1 MLPPSPFGMNTM
13 TDTILST
20 ENASK
25 HFDGLVAVNRITY
38 ELQEGESAGIIG
50 PNGAGKS
57 TFFNLL
63 TGFFRPDEGSVF
75 YHGKDITK
83 MPSYER
89 VNRGIART
97 FQLVSVFDTMTVL
110 ENMMLARIRMGQ
122 NYHSKFRFFFK
133 NVHHRALMD
142 ECLKALDMM
151 GISDKAEITTSD
163 LSYGEKRELEI
174 ALALSL
180 NPKVLL
186 LDEPF
191 AGLSQVEIIN
201 ISNVIKKLKG
211 KFSIAVVE
219 HKISKLMEL
228 VDKLYVINEG
238 ALICGGTPEKVICD
252 PLVRECYWG
261 KEDMVCY

>member
-1 MLPPSPFGMNTM
+1 MAN
-13 TDTILST
+13 TILST

-38 ELQEGESAGIIG
+38 ELKEGESAGIIG

-63 TGFFRPDEGSVF
+63 TGFFKPDEGKVF
-75 YHGKDITK
+75 YHGKEITT
-83 MPSYER
+83 MPAYER

-97 FQLVSVFDTMTVL
+97 FQLVSVFDSMTVL
-110 ENMMLARIRMGQ
+110 ENMMLARIRMGR
-122 NYHSKFRFFFK
+122 NYQSKFRFFLK
-133 NVHHRALMD
+133 NVRHQALMD
-142 ECLKALDMM
+142 ECLNALDMM
-151 GISDKAEITTSD
+151 GIADKAEIVTSD

-201 ISNVIKKLKG
+201 ISNVIKQLKG
-211 KFSIAVVE
+211 RFSISIVE

-228 VDKLYVINEG
+228 VDRLFVINEG
-238 ALICGGTPEKVICD
+238 ELICSGVPDQVICD

>member
-1 MLPPSPFGMNTM
+1 MAE
-13 TDTILST
+13 TILST

-25 HFDGLVAVNRITY
+25 HFDGLMAVNRVTY
-38 ELQEGESAGIIG
+38 ALKEGESTGVIG

-63 TGFFRPDEGSVF
+63 TGLFKPSEGRVF
-75 YHGKDITK
+75 YHGKDITR
-83 MPSYER
+83 MPAYER

-110 ENMMLARIRMGQ
+110 ENMMLARIRMGR
-122 NYHSKFRFFFK
+122 NYQSKFRFFFK
-133 NVHHRALMD
+133 NVRHRALMD

-151 GISDKAEITTSD
+151 GIADKAEIATSD

-174 ALALSL
+174 AIALSL

-191 AGLSQVEIIN
+191 AGLSQVEILN
-201 ISNVIKKLKG
+201 ISNVIMELKG
-211 KFSIAVVE
+211 RFSISIVE

-228 VDKLYVINEG
+228 VDRLYVINEG
-238 ALICGGTPEKVICD
+238 ELICGGEPAEVICD

>member
-1 MLPPSPFGMNTM
+1 MAE
-13 TDTILST
+13 TILST

-38 ELQEGESAGIIG
+38 SLKKGESTGIIG

-63 TGFFRPDEGSVF
+63 TGLFKPSEGRVF
-75 YHGKDITK
+75 YYGKDITK
-83 MPSYER
+83 MPAYER

-110 ENMMLARIRMGQ
+110 ENMMLARIRMGR
-122 NYHSKFRFFFK
+122 NYDSKLRFFFK
-133 NVHHRALMD
+133 NVRHAALME

-151 GISDKAEITTSD
+151 GIAEKAEITTSD

-174 ALALSL
+174 AIALSL

-191 AGLSQVEIIN
+191 AGLSQVEILN
-201 ISNVIKKLKG
+201 ISNVIKELKG
-211 KFSIAVVE
+211 RFSISIVE

-228 VDKLYVINEG
+228 VDQLYVINEG
-238 ALICGGTPEKVICD
+238 ELICGGTPEKVICD

>member
-1 MLPPSPFGMNTM
+1 M
-13 TDTILST
+13 TKTILST
-20 ENASK
+20 ENTSK
-25 HFDGLVAVNRITY
+25 HFDGLVAVKEITY
-38 ELQEGESAGIIG
+38 ELKEGESAGIIG

-63 TGFFRPDEGSVF
+63 TGFFRPDEGRVF
-75 YHGKDITK
+75 YYGKDITR

-97 FQLVSVFDTMTVL
+97 FQLVSVFDSMTVL
-110 ENMMLARIRMGQ
+110 ENMMLARIRMGR

-133 NVHHRALMD
+133 DVRHRALMD
-142 ECLKALDMM
+142 ECLKALDTM
-151 GISDKAEITTSD
+151 GIADKAEIATSD
-163 LSYGEKRELEI
+163 MSYGEKRELEI
-174 ALALSL
+174 AIALSL

-201 ISNVIKKLKG
+201 ITNVIKELKG
-211 KFSIAVVE
+211 HFAISIVE
-219 HKISKLMEL
+219 HKVARLMEL
-228 VDKLYVINEG
+228 VDQLYVINEG
-238 ALICGGTPEKVICD
+238 ELICSGDPDQVICD

-261 KEDMVCY
+261 KEDMECY